1 MENKS
6 KSNARTWT
14 IVTIEVALLI
24 ILLFPPMVSAKVDV
38 SVDQLDDRMKF
49 EVKNVGEQPTFVLN
63 ALTVLDEKG
72 NVVYTSQDLSS
83 AELLKIEP
91 GISYSFEWNMDNIP
105 EGKYKNKIYQG
116 DNKRNLRPISLD
128 FLRGKRQ
135 GKPILFTGKQFYKIG
150 EDVDMTLMN
159 MGTRIIYVNINNWE
173 VKNLDTGNVVYRLSQ
188 DCSFGYGGCA
198 DSFEPLR
205 FLKAIEKTWN
215 QKDNKGNQVV
225 PGKYEVTAEYSKK
238 DPSSGKIKIETISTK
253 KFYIRPQGKEHRD
266 EAKDTGEEDHN

>member
-1 MENKS
+1 
-6 KSNARTWT
+6 
-14 IVTIEVALLI
+14 
-24 ILLFPPMVSAKVDV
+24 
-38 SVDQLDDRMKF
+38 
-49 EVKNVGEQPTFVLN
+49 
-63 ALTVLDEKG
+63 
-72 NVVYTSQDLSS
+72 
-83 AELLKIEP
+83 
-91 GISYSFEWNMDNIP
+91 MDNIP

-253 KFYIRPQGKEHRD
+253 KFYLRPQGKEHRD